1 MARDDGPPHDRPS
14 SDGASSDRPTSG
26 RLSDEGRYR
35 PQTELVRG
43 GQTRSPFNETSE
55 ALYLTSGYVYGSAE
69 EAEGAFTGEAPRFVY
84 SRYAN
89 PTVAMFEERLRRLEG
104 AEACF
109 ATATGMSAVFAAMMC
124 QLRTGMRV
132 VASRVLFGSCH
143 YIVNDILPRFGIE
156 TEFVDG
162 SDNAAWAAALERPA
176 DIVFLETPA
185 NPTLE
190 IVDLGFVCDLAHKS
204 GACVVVDNIFASP
217 VLQRPLEFGAD
228 VVVYS
233 ATKHIDGQGRALGGA
248 VLGAKSFID
257 DQLFPFAKHTG
268 PSMSPFNAWIMLKG
282 LETLDLRV
290 QKQCDNAAALAD
302 FLAAQ
307 PGVREVRYPGR
318 GTGTQAELAQA
329 QMTRGGTLV
338 AFEVEGGKD
347 GAFAVLDSFGLID
360 ISNNLGDAKTLATH
374 PATTT
379 HQRVPAET
387 RREIGIGDGLIRLSV
402 GLEDVQDL
410 KDDLGRALSKAG

>member
-1 MARDDGPPHDRPS
+1 MARDD
-14 SDGASSDRPTSG
+14 DGTNDSPAG
-26 RLSDEGRYR
+26 AGRYR

-43 GQTRSPFNETSE
+43 GQTRGPFNETAE
-55 ALYLTSGYVYGSAE
+55 ALYLTSGYVYPSAE
-69 EAEGAFTGEAPRFVY
+69 AAEGAFTGEAPRFVY

-124 QLRTGMRV
+124 QLHAGMRV

-156 TEFVDG
+156 TELVDG
-162 SDNAAWAAALERPA
+162 SDNAAWAAALERPT

-190 IVDLGFVCDLAHKS
+190 IVDLGFVCELAHKA
-204 GACVVVDNIFASP
+204 GACVVIDNIFASP
-217 VLQRPLEFGAD
+217 VLQRPLDFGAD

-248 VLGAKSFID
+248 VLGSRAFID
-257 DQLFPFAKHTG
+257 DKLFPFAKHTG

-290 QKQCDNAAALAD
+290 HRQCDNAQTLAD
-302 FLAAQ
+302 FLASQ
-307 PGVREVRYPGR
+307 PGVRAVTYPGR
-318 GTGTQAELAQA
+318 GEGAQA
-329 QMTRGGTLV
+329 QLARAQMSRGGTLV
-338 AFEVEGGKD
+338 AFEVAGGKP
-347 GAFAVLDSFGLID
+347 GAFAVLNRLRLID

-387 RREIGIGDGLIRLSV
+387 RQEIGIFDGLIRLSV
-402 GLEDVQDL
+402 GLEDVEDLAEDL
-410 KDDLGRALSKAG
+410 KQALAATGSNETA

>member
-1 MARDDGPPHDRPS
+1 MARDDGSPNDRPARS
-14 SDGASSDRPTSG
+14 
-26 RLSDEGRYR
+26 GRYR

-43 GQTRSPFNETSE
+43 GQARSPFNETSE

-69 EAEGAFTGEAPRFVY
+69 EAEGAFTGERPRFVY

-89 PTVAMFEERLRRLEG
+89 PTVAMFEERLRLLEG

-124 QLRTGMRV
+124 QLRSGMRV

-143 YIVNDILPRFGIE
+143 YIVNDILPRFDIE
-156 TEFVDG
+156 VEFVDG

-190 IVDLGFVCDLAHKS
+190 IVDLSLVCDLAHKA
-204 GACVVVDNIFASP
+204 GACVVIDNIFASP

-248 VLGAKSFID
+248 VLGSKQFID
-257 DQLFPFAKHTG
+257 DKLFPFAKHTG

-282 LETLDLRV
+282 LETLDVRV
-290 QKQCDNAAALAD
+290 QKQCDNAQALAD
-302 FLAAQ
+302 FLDVQ

-318 GTGTQAELAQA
+318 GAGPHAELARA
-329 QMTRGGTLV
+329 QMKRGGTMV
-338 AFEVEGGKD
+338 AFEVEGGKA
-347 GAFAVLDSFGLID
+347 GAFAVLNRLGLID

-387 RREIGIGDGLIRLSV
+387 RREIGIADGLIRLSV
-402 GLEDVQDL
+402 GLEDVDDL
-410 KDDLGRALSKAG
+410 KDDLEQALAAVAG

>member
-1 MARDDGPPHDRPS
+1 MARDDGIPNDRPA
-14 SDGASSDRPTSG
+14 GP
-26 RLSDEGRYR
+26 GRYR

-69 EAEGAFTGEAPRFVY
+69 EAEGAFTGETPRFVY

-89 PTVAMFEERLRRLEG
+89 PTVAMFEERLRLLEG

-190 IVDLGFVCDLAHKS
+190 IVDLGFVCDLAHKA
-204 GACVVVDNIFASP
+204 GACVVIDNIFASP

-248 VLGAKSFID
+248 VLGSKAFID
-257 DQLFPFAKHTG
+257 EQLFPFAKHTG

-282 LETLDLRV
+282 LETLDVRV
-290 QKQCDNAAALAD
+290 QKQCDNAEALAE
-302 FLAAQ
+302 FLAGQ

-318 GTGTQAELAQA
+318 GSGSQAELARA
-329 QMTRGGTLV
+329 QMKRGGTLV
-338 AFEVEGGKD
+338 AFEVEGGKE
-347 GAFAVLDSFGLID
+347 GAFNVLNRCRLID

-379 HQRVPAET
+379 HQRVPTET
-387 RREIGIGDGLIRLSV
+387 RHEIGIGDGLIRLSV
-402 GLEDVQDL
+402 GLEDVEDL
-410 KDDLGRALSKAG
+410 KDDLRQALHAPG

>member
-1 MARDDGPPHDRPS
+1 MARDDGIPNDRPA
-14 SDGASSDRPTSG
+14 GHG
-26 RLSDEGRYR
+26 CYR

-69 EAEGAFTGEAPRFVY
+69 EAEGAFTGETPRFVY

-143 YIVNDILPRFGIE
+143 YIVNDVLPRFGIE

-162 SDNAAWAAALERPA
+162 SDKAAWAAALERPT
-176 DIVFLETPA
+176 DVVFLETPA

-190 IVDLGFVCDLAHKS
+190 IVDLALVCELAHKA
-204 GACVVVDNIFASP
+204 GACVVIDNILASP
-217 VLQRPLEFGAD
+217 VLQRPLQFGAD

-248 VLGAKSFID
+248 VLGSRAFID
-257 DQLFPFAKHTG
+257 ETLFPFAKHTG

-282 LETLDLRV
+282 LETLDIRV
-290 QKQCDNAAALAD
+290 QKQCDNAEAIAD
-302 FLAAQ
+302 FLDGR

-318 GTGTQAELAQA
+318 GSGTQAELARA
-329 QMTRGGTLV
+329 QMSRGGTLV
-338 AFEVEGGKD
+338 AFEVAGGKD
-347 GAFAVLDSFGLID
+347 GAFAVLNRLRLID

-402 GLEDVQDL
+402 GLEDVEDL
-410 KDDLGRALSKAG
+410 KDDLGQALAGAR

>member
-1 MARDDGPPHDRPS
+1 MARDDGIPNDRPA
-14 SDGASSDRPTSG
+14 GHG
-26 RLSDEGRYR
+26 CYR

-69 EAEGAFTGEAPRFVY
+69 EAEGAFTGVTPRFVY

-143 YIVNDILPRFGIE
+143 YIVNDVLPRFGIE

-162 SDNAAWAAALERPA
+162 SDKAAWAAALERPA

-190 IVDLGFVCDLAHKS
+190 IVDLALVCELAHKA
-204 GACVVVDNIFASP
+204 GACVVIDNILASP
-217 VLQRPLEFGAD
+217 VLQRPLQFGAD

-248 VLGAKSFID
+248 VLGSRAFID
-257 DQLFPFAKHTG
+257 ETLFPFAKHTG

-282 LETLDLRV
+282 LETLDIRV
-290 QKQCDNAAALAD
+290 QRQCDNAEAIAD
-302 FLAAQ
+302 FLDGRL
-307 PGVREVRYPGR
+307 GVREVCYPGR
-318 GTGTQAELAQA
+318 GSGTQAELARA
-329 QMTRGGTLV
+329 QMSRGGTLV
-338 AFEVEGGKD
+338 AFEVAGGKD
-347 GAFAVLDSFGLID
+347 GAFAVLNRLRLID

-402 GLEDVQDL
+402 GLEDVEDL
-410 KDDLGRALSKAG
+410 KDDLGQALAGAR

>member
-1 MARDDGPPHDRPS
+1 MARDDGSPHDRPS
-14 SDGASSDRPTSG
+14 SDRPASER
-26 RLSDEGRYR
+26 RADEGRYR

-69 EAEGAFTGEAPRFVY
+69 EAEGAFTGEQPRFVY

-190 IVDLGFVCDLAHKS
+190 IVDLGFVCAMAHKA

-248 VLGAKSFID
+248 VLGTKSFID
-257 DQLFPFAKHTG
+257 EQLFPFAKHTG

-302 FLAAQ
+302 FLDAQ
-307 PGVREVRYPGR
+307 PGVRQVRYPGR
-318 GTGTQAELAQA
+318 GAGAQAELARA

-338 AFEVEGGKD
+338 AFEVAGGKE
-347 GAFAVLDSFGLID
+347 GAFTVLDSLGLID

-402 GLEDVQDL
+402 GLEDVEDL

>member
-1 MARDDGPPHDRPS
+1 MARDEDTPNDGPAR
-14 SDGASSDRPTSG
+14 SG
-26 RLSDEGRYR
+26 CYR
-35 PQTELVRG
+35 PQTELIRG

-55 ALYLTSGYVYGSAE
+55 ALYLTSGYVYSSAE
-69 EAEGAFTGEAPRFVY
+69 EAEGAFTGEMPRFVY

-124 QLRTGMRV
+124 QLRSGMRV

-143 YIVNDILPRFGIE
+143 YIVNDILPRFGVE

-162 SDNAAWAAALERPA
+162 SDTDAWAAALERPA

-190 IVDLGFVCDLAHKS
+190 IVDLGAVCEMAHKA
-204 GACVVVDNIFASP
+204 GACVVIDNVFASP

-248 VLGAKSFID
+248 VLGSKAFID
-257 DQLFPFAKHTG
+257 EKLFPFAKHTG
-268 PSMSPFNAWIMLKG
+268 PSMSPFNAWLMLKG

-290 QKQCDNAAALAD
+290 QQQCDNAQTLAD
-302 FLAAQ
+302 FLDGR
-307 PGVREVRYPGR
+307 PGVRAVRYPGR
-318 GTGTQAELAQA
+318 GSGKQADLARA
-329 QMTRGGTLV
+329 QMKRGGTIV
-338 AFEVEGGKD
+338 ALEVERGKE
-347 GAFAVLDSFGLID
+347 GAFAVLNRLQLID

-379 HQRVPAET
+379 HQRVSAET
-387 RREIGIGDGLIRLSV
+387 RREIGIADGLIRFSV
-402 GLEDVQDL
+402 GLEDVEDL
-410 KDDLGRALSKAG
+410 KDDLAQALAGVR

>member
-14 SDGASSDRPTSG
+14 SNGASSDRPTSG

-318 GTGTQAELAQA
+318 GTGTQAELARA

-379 HQRVPAET
+379 HQRVPGET